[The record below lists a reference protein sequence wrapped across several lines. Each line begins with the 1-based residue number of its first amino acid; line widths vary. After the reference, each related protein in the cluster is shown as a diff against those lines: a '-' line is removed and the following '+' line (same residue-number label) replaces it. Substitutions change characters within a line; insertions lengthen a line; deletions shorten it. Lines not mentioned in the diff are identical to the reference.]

1 MVMGQHDLLLRVL
14 VVDDEP
20 LALDITARL
29 LKDVG
34 FDVSTATSAK
44 EALAL
49 IGKSDPAVHLVLTD
63 VVMPETDG
71 HTLGRLIGEKHP
83 GLPVLYMSAYPANDI
98 FHRGAPGPGLP
109 FLAKPFTSTELRAAI
124 QSLIARPANRF

>member
-1 MVMGQHDLLLRVL
+1 MGQHDLLLRVL

-49 IGKSDPAVHLVLTD
+49 IGRSDPAVHLVLTD

-71 HTLGRLIGEKHP
+71 HTLGRLIGKRHP
-83 GLPVLYMSAYPANDI
+83 KIPALYMSVYSKDEILPPAAL
-98 FHRGAPGPGLP
+98 GQAPP
-109 FLAKPFTSTELRAAI
+109 FIRKPFTSLALVAAI
-124 QSLIARPANRF
+124 QSLLGKPCVPS